1 MIMNE
6 KAFGAIFGGVIGY
19 LEGLT
24 SEDGSVGLE
33 KLISSV
39 CNSIRV
45 SQAKIENRYAEIN
58 QHTKDDFMKLVEG
71 EEIRLDRH
79 KCAAAFMIA
88 FLEKS
93 DINAENTAIPTMRER
108 LAIRI
113 GLSIMLTM
121 IKDMNDKTVEDTEKD
136 SAFAVFLT
144 NNKDRFQFPKILN
157 GTNSYEKNWEL
168 ELYFAN
174 KDNKLFILSMANEL
188 FCIEKYNRIL
198 SGEKEN
204 SCGQLGN

>member
-1 MIMNE
+1 MNE

-121 IKDMNDKTVEDTEKD
+121 IKDMNDIVI
-136 SAFAVFLT
+136 
-144 NNKDRFQFPKILN
+144 P
-157 GTNSYEKNWEL
+157 L
-168 ELYFAN
+168 ENDKRWRFAN
-174 KDNKLFILSMANEL
+174 CQTEMHGFVRTISNEPI
-188 FCIEKYNRIL
+188 FFR
-198 SGEKEN
+198 
-204 SCGQLGN
+204 